1 MRFGLQ
7 GTTKCQRAGRRSL
20 VWLACSDYLLLENM
34 RPGTLLISQPFLG
47 DPNFARS
54 VVLLC
59 RDEPEHGSFGLVL
72 NRLTSIALGDVLD
85 LPPQVGS
92 GAAELPLYVG
102 GPVEPNT
109 LHYLHRQ
116 ADLPGA
122 NDLGQDVYWGGNF
135 ELLLGLIGSGAVAAD
150 EVRLFVGY
158 SGWSAGQLAGEM
170 QGQSWIR
177 HPASAGKVF
186 TLSSDAFWREI
197 LREKG
202 GRFKVLAN
210 YPVDPRLN

>member
-1 MRFGLQ
+1 
-7 GTTKCQRAGRRSL
+7 
-20 VWLACSDYLLLENM
+20 M

-47 DPNFARS
+47 DPNFERS
-54 VVLLC
+54 VVLVC
-59 RDEPEHGSFGLVL
+59 RDEAEDGTFGLVL
-72 NRLTSIALGDVLD
+72 NRLTTLTLGDVLE
-85 LPPQVGS
+85 LPTQLGPV
-92 GAAELPLYVG
+92 AAELPLYVG

-109 LHYLHRQ
+109 LHYLHRRP
-116 ADLPGA
+116 DLPGA
-122 NDLGQDVYWGGNF
+122 TDLGQEVYWGGDF
-135 ELLLGLIGSGAVAAD
+135 ELLLGLIGSGSVGPD
-150 EVRLFVGY
+150 DVRLFAGY
-158 SGWSAGQLAGEM
+158 SGWSVGQLAGEI

-186 TLSSDAFWREI
+186 TLGSDAFWRDI

>member
-1 MRFGLQ
+1 
-7 GTTKCQRAGRRSL
+7 
-20 VWLACSDYLLLENM
+20 M
-34 RPGTLLISQPFLG
+34 RPGTLLISRPFLG
-47 DPNFARS
+47 DPNFERS

-59 RDEPEHGSFGLVL
+59 RDDAEDGTFGLVL
-72 NRLTSIALGDVLD
+72 NRISNLTLSDVLD
-85 LPPQVGS
+85 LPPKVT
-92 GAAELPLYVG
+92 AAAGLPLYVG

-109 LHYLHRQ
+109 LHYLHRR

-122 NDLGQDVYWGGNF
+122 NDLGQDVYWSGDF
-135 ELLLGLIGSGAVAAD
+135 EMLLGLIGSGDVQPD
-150 EVRLFVGY
+150 EVRLFAGY

-170 QGQSWIR
+170 EGQTWIR

-186 TLSSDAFWREI
+186 TLTSDAFWRDI

>member
-1 MRFGLQ
+1 
-7 GTTKCQRAGRRSL
+7 
-20 VWLACSDYLLLENM
+20 M
-34 RPGTLLISQPFLG
+34 RPGTLLISKPFLG
-47 DPNFARS
+47 DPNFERS

-59 RDEPEHGSFGLVL
+59 RDEPADGSFGLVL
-72 NRLTSIALGDVLD
+72 NRLTSLVLDDVLD
-85 LPPQVGS
+85 LPPEAT
-92 GAAELPLYVG
+92 AAAMVPIYVG

-109 LHYLHRQ
+109 LHYLHRR

-122 NDLGQDVYWGGNF
+122 IDLGQGVYWGGDF
-135 ELLLGLIGSGAVAAD
+135 ETLLRLLGSGAVEAGD
-150 EVRLFVGY
+150 VRLFAGY

-170 QGQSWIR
+170 RGQSWIR

-186 TLSSDAFWREI
+186 TLASDAFWRDI

>member
-1 MRFGLQ
+1 
-7 GTTKCQRAGRRSL
+7 
-20 VWLACSDYLLLENM
+20 M
-34 RPGTLLISQPFLG
+34 RPGTLLISQPFLN
-47 DPNFARS
+47 DPNFERS
-54 VVLLC
+54 VVLVC
-59 RDEPEHGSFGLVL
+59 RDQPSDGTFGLVL
-72 NRLTSIALGDVLD
+72 NRLTALTLGDVLD
-85 LPPQVGS
+85 LPPQAGI
-92 GAAELPLYVG
+92 AAALPLHVG

-109 LHYLHRQ
+109 LHYLHRR
-116 ADLPGA
+116 ADLPGTTA
-122 NDLGQDVYWGGNF
+122 LGQDVYWGGDF
-135 ELLLGLIGSGAVAAD
+135 DHLLNLLANGAVGAA
-150 EVRLFVGY
+150 EVRLFAGY

-186 TLSSDAFWREI
+186 TLASDVFWRDI

>member
-1 MRFGLQ
+1 
-7 GTTKCQRAGRRSL
+7 
-20 VWLACSDYLLLENM
+20 M

-47 DPNFARS
+47 DPNFERS

-59 RDEPEHGSFGLVL
+59 RDEPADGSFGLVL
-72 NRLTSIALGDVLD
+72 NRQTSLTLGHVLD
-85 LPPQVGS
+85 LPP
-92 GAAELPLYVG
+92 GAGPAAADLPLYVG

-109 LHYLHRQ
+109 LHYLHRH
-116 ADLPGA
+116 ANLPGA
-122 NDLGQDVYWGGNF
+122 IDLGQDVYWGGDF
-135 ELLLGLIGSGAVAAD
+135 ELLLGLVGTGAVGAAS
-150 EVRLFVGY
+150 VRLFAGY

-170 QGQSWIR
+170 QGQTWIR

-186 TLSSDAFWREI
+186 TLASDAFWREI

>member
-1 MRFGLQ
+1 
-7 GTTKCQRAGRRSL
+7 
-20 VWLACSDYLLLENM
+20 M

-47 DPNFARS
+47 DPNFERS
-54 VVLLC
+54 VIILC
-59 RDEPEHGSFGLVL
+59 RDEPEEGSFGLVL
-72 NRLTSIALGDVLD
+72 NRLTSLTLGDVLE
-85 LPPQVGS
+85 LPPLVAV
-92 GAAELPLYVG
+92 AAAALPIYVG
-102 GPVEPNT
+102 GPVEPDT
-109 LHYLHRQ
+109 LHYLHRR

-122 NDLGQDVYWGGNF
+122 SDLGQEVYWGGDF
-135 ELLLGLIGSGAVAAD
+135 ELLLGLIGTGAVDASS
-150 EVRLFVGY
+150 VRLFAGY
-158 SGWSAGQLAGEM
+158 SGWSAGQLAGEI

-186 TLSSDAFWREI
+186 TLASDAFWRDI

>member
-72 NRLTSIALGDVLD
+72 NRLTSITLGDVLD

-102 GPVEPNT
+102 GPSSPIRCTTYTAKPTCPEPMT
-109 LHYLHRQ
+109 WARTCI
-116 ADLPGA
+116 GA
-122 NDLGQDVYWGGNF
+122 A
-135 ELLLGLIGSGAVAAD
+135 I
-150 EVRLFVGY
+150 
-158 SGWSAGQLAGEM
+158 
-170 QGQSWIR
+170 
-177 HPASAGKVF
+177 
-186 TLSSDAFWREI
+186 LSCCWA
-197 LREKG
+197 
-202 GRFKVLAN
+202 
-210 YPVDPRLN
+210 

>member
-1 MRFGLQ
+1 
-7 GTTKCQRAGRRSL
+7 
-20 VWLACSDYLLLENM
+20 M
-34 RPGTLLISQPFLG
+34 RPGTLLISQPFLN
-47 DPNFARS
+47 DPNFERS

-59 RDEPEHGSFGLVL
+59 RDEPDDGTFGLVL
-72 NRLTSIALGDVLD
+72 NRVTSLTLGDVLD
-85 LPPQVGS
+85 LPAEA
-92 GAAELPLYVG
+92 GAVAPALPLYLG

-109 LHYLHRQ
+109 LHYLHRR

-122 NDLGQDVYWGGNF
+122 TDLGQEVYWGGDF
-135 ELLLGLIGSGAVAAD
+135 DLLLGLIGSGAVGAD
-150 EVRLFVGY
+150 EVRLFAGY

-177 HPASAGKVF
+177 HSASARKVF
-186 TLSSDAFWREI
+186 TLASDAFWRDI

>member
-1 MRFGLQ
+1 
-7 GTTKCQRAGRRSL
+7 
-20 VWLACSDYLLLENM
+20 M
-34 RPGTLLISQPFLG
+34 RPGTLLISKPFLG
-47 DPNFARS
+47 DPNFERS

-59 RDEPEHGSFGLVL
+59 RDEPADGSFGLVL
-72 NRLTSIALGDVLD
+72 NRLTSLVLDDVLD
-85 LPPQVGS
+85 LPPEAT
-92 GAAELPLYVG
+92 AAAMVPIYVG

-109 LHYLHRQ
+109 LHYLHRR

-122 NDLGQDVYWGGNF
+122 IDLGQGVYWGGDF
-135 ELLLGLIGSGAVAAD
+135 ETLLRLLGSGAVEASD
-150 EVRLFVGY
+150 VRLFAGY

-170 QGQSWIR
+170 RGQSWIR

-186 TLSSDAFWREI
+186 TLASDAFWREI

-202 GRFKVLAN
+202 GKFKVLAN

>member
-1 MRFGLQ
+1 
-7 GTTKCQRAGRRSL
+7 
-20 VWLACSDYLLLENM
+20 M
-34 RPGTLLISQPFLG
+34 RPGTLLISKPFLG
-47 DPNFARS
+47 DPNFERS

-59 RDEPEHGSFGLVL
+59 RDEPADGSFGLVL
-72 NRLTSIALGDVLD
+72 NRLTNLVLDDVLD
-85 LPPQVGS
+85 LPPHV
-92 GAAELPLYVG
+92 GAAATLPIYVG

-109 LHYLHRQ
+109 LHYLHRR

-122 NDLGQDVYWGGNF
+122 TDLGQDVYWGGDF
-135 ELLLGLIGSGAVAAD
+135 DVLLGLISSGAVSPD
-150 EVRLFVGY
+150 DVRLFAGY
-158 SGWSAGQLAGEM
+158 SGWSKGQLAGEM
-170 QGQSWIR
+170 EGESWIK

-186 TLSSDAFWREI
+186 TLASDAFWRDI

>member
-1 MRFGLQ
+1 
-7 GTTKCQRAGRRSL
+7 
-20 VWLACSDYLLLENM
+20 M

-47 DPNFARS
+47 DPNFERS

-59 RDEPEHGSFGLVL
+59 RDEAEHGSFGLVL
-72 NRLTSIALGDVLD
+72 NRLTALTLGDVLD
-85 LPPQVGS
+85 LPAE
-92 GAAELPLYVG
+92 AAVTAAGLPLYLG

-109 LHYLHRQ
+109 LHYLHRR

-122 NDLGQDVYWGGNF
+122 RDLGQEVYWGGDF
-135 ELLLGLIGSGAVAAD
+135 EELLGLLVSGAVGAD
-150 EVRLFVGY
+150 EVRLFAGY
-158 SGWSAGQLAGEM
+158 SGWSVGQLAGEM

-186 TLSSDAFWREI
+186 TLASDAFWREI

>member
-1 MRFGLQ
+1 MR
-7 GTTKCQRAGRRSL
+7 S
-20 VWLACSDYLLLENM
+20 
-34 RPGTLLISQPFLG
+34 GTLLISRPFLG
-47 DPNFARS
+47 DPNFERS

-59 RDEPEHGSFGLVL
+59 RDEPAAGSFGLVL
-72 NRLTSIALGDVLD
+72 NRLTALTLGDVLD
-85 LPPQVGS
+85 GSRRVGPAAAVLPI
-92 GAAELPLYVG
+92 YMG

-109 LHYLHRQ
+109 LHYLHRR

-122 NDLGQDVYWGGNF
+122 TSLGQDVYWGGNF
-135 ELLLGLIGSGAVAAD
+135 DLLLGLISIGTVVAAD
-150 EVRLFVGY
+150 VRLFAGY

-177 HPASAGKVF
+177 HPGSAGKVF

-210 YPVDPRLN
+210 YPLDPRLN

>member
-1 MRFGLQ
+1 
-7 GTTKCQRAGRRSL
+7 
-20 VWLACSDYLLLENM
+20 M

-47 DPNFARS
+47 DPNFERS

-59 RDEPEHGSFGLVL
+59 RDEPEDGTFGLVL
-72 NRLTSIALGDVLD
+72 NRLTQLTLGEVLD
-85 LPPQVGS
+85 LPPQFGS
-92 GAAELPLYVG
+92 TVAELPLYVG

-109 LHYLHRQ
+109 LHYLHRR

-122 NDLGQDVYWGGNF
+122 IDLGQDVYWGGDF
-135 ELLLGLIGSGAVAAD
+135 ELLLGLLSSGVVAGD
-150 EVRLFVGY
+150 DVRLFAGY

-186 TLSSDAFWREI
+186 TLASDAFWRDI

>member
-1 MRFGLQ
+1 
-7 GTTKCQRAGRRSL
+7 
-20 VWLACSDYLLLENM
+20 M

-47 DPNFARS
+47 DPNFERS

-59 RDEPEHGSFGLVL
+59 RDEAADGSFGLVL
-72 NRLTSIALGDVLD
+72 NRLTTLTLGDVLD
-85 LPPQVGS
+85 LPLPS
-92 GAAELPLYVG
+92 STAAALLPLYVG

-109 LHYLHRQ
+109 LHYLHRRS
-116 ADLPGA
+116 DLPGA
-122 NDLGQDVYWGGNF
+122 ISLGQEVYWGGDF
-135 ELLLGLIGSGAVAAD
+135 KLLLGLIGSGAVGTED
-150 EVRLFVGY
+150 VRLFAGY

-186 TLSSDAFWREI
+186 TLASDAFWREI

-202 GRFKVLAN
+202 GKFKVLAN